1 MKFVIA
7 THNKGKLAEFQRLL
21 EPMGI
26 QAVTMDISEPEET
39 GKTFAENAYIKAA
52 AACQETGLPAV
63 ADDSGLCV
71 DYLEGAPGIYSA
83 RFAQPGQRRLT
94 VLEKLKDVP
103 WDQRD
108 AHFVSA
114 VCCVFPNGDRVEAE
128 GKCFGKIAYESRGEN
143 GFGYDSIF
151 QQGELTFGE
160 LSAAEKDARSH
171 RGHAFAAFE
180 EKLKA
185 YLAKGEPTPCG
196 LDCAQ
201 CPGRKND
208 CPGCG
213 ELAKGCVVAQ
223 CAHQKNSDPCAS
235 CRPFEGPCALKAQL
249 IREFNALGIKD
260 MEEVTDLNAL
270 AGSYVNLAYTLPGG
284 QKVTLWDDGRVY
296 LGSQLHK
303 RGSDRCYGLTAD
315 ERYLMVAEY
324 GDNGADPELVVFKR
338 REKPGSQQTEK

>member
-7 THNKGKLAEFQRLL
+7 THNKGKLIEFRRLL

-26 QAVTMDISEPEET
+26 EAVTMDISEPEET
-39 GKTFAENAYIKAA
+39 GTTFAENAYLKAA
-52 AACQETGLPAV
+52 AACKETGLPAV

-71 DYLEGAPGIYSA
+71 DYLDGAPGIYSA

-94 VLEKLKDVP
+94 VLKRLEGVP
-103 WDQRD
+103 AEQRG

-128 GKCFGKIAYESRGEN
+128 GKCFGRIAFESRGEN

-151 QQGELTFGE
+151 EQDGVTFGE
-160 LSAAEKDARSH
+160 LSAEEKDARSH

-180 EKLKA
+180 RKLRA
-185 YLAKGEPTPCG
+185 YLGQGEPTVCG

-201 CPGRKND
+201 CPGRSG

-213 ELAKGCVVAQ
+213 ELEKGCIIARCAQ
-223 CAHQKNSDPCAS
+223 KGACGS
-235 CRPFEGPCALKAQL
+235 CRPFEEPCGLKAQL
-249 IREFNALGIKD
+249 IREFNALGIED

-270 AGSYVNLAYTLPGG
+270 LGSYINLEYTLPGG
-284 QKVTLWDDGRVY
+284 QKVKLWDDSRVY
-296 LGSQLHK
+296 LGNQLCK
-303 RGSDRCYGLTAD
+303 RDSERCYGLTAD
-315 ERYLMVAEY
+315 ENYLMVAEY
-324 GDNGADPELVVFKR
+324 GENGRDPEIVVFKR
-338 REKPGSQQTEK
+338 RHGA